1 MSNPEQL
8 INSVSSQ
15 EPVIL
20 PEQEELVDN
29 DDTTLPDDDVRPEGA
44 SDEPLDAGTNTDP
57 DLGVAD
63 SPAEVEEE
71 EGDE

>member
-8 INSVSSQ
+8 INSIGSQ

-20 PEQEELVDN
+20 PEQEELVDS
-29 DDTTLPDDDVRPEGA
+29 DDSTVPDDDVLPHGEG
-44 SDEPLDAGTNTDP
+44 EPLDAGTNTDP

-63 SPAEVEEE
+63 SPDEVDDEER
-71 EGDE
+71 DA